1 MRVVDSLTNTETE
14 VHIMPHGWQIQ
25 SRSFRVT
32 LAHLQGAIK
41 GVLITK
47 ELIVVGNTVKPASIH
62 QSLSN
67 SYRLGPEMVW
77 ENK

>member
-1 MRVVDSLTNTETE
+1 MT
-14 VHIMPHGWQIQ
+14 HGWQIQ
-25 SRSFRVT
+25 SHSLRFT

-41 GVLITK
+41 GILITK
-47 ELIVVGNTVKPASIH
+47 DLIMVGNTVKPASVH

-67 SYRLGPEMVW
+67 SNRLGPEMVG